1 MQTADPLLGRALEG
15 RYRVQ
20 SMLARGGMSTVYVG
34 LDERLDRLVAI
45 KVMSTAL
52 SADPVFVDRFTREA
66 RAAARL
72 SHVNVVSVYDQG
84 NDTGHAFLIMELVR
98 GRTLRDLLRE
108 GGAMQ
113 PAAAV
118 SLMAPILAAL
128 SAAHRAGLVHRDV
141 KPENILLSDDGVVKV
156 ADFGL
161 ARAIESDRSST
172 QTGVMMGTVAYCSPE
187 QIAQGTADA
196 RSDVYSA
203 GVVLYELLT
212 GAAPFHGESAMAVA
226 YQHVHSRVPAPSNPA
241 GTGQARL
248 IPQALDVLVQRA
260 TSREPAGRPADAGAF
275 LAELHEVRTA
285 LRMPIVAVPARPRL
299 AVNGYGSRLPG
310 PPAPGD
316 GTTGRLAPAP
326 GPGYPPG
333 SQHPATALLPGA
345 GPGYRSSAAPPP
357 LGAPPLHPPLR
368 PPPQQPRP
376 GGPPSAADQNR
387 IRRRARRRRMV
398 LALLLVL
405 LLGVAAAFGSWW
417 YLTGRYTSVPDVRS
431 VSMGTA
437 RTTLEDAGLK
447 VAAQPKTEYSETAE
461 ADTVIATE
469 PSAGN
474 RVLPGDVVVLV
485 VSSGK
490 ERFAVPGVA
499 GQTEAQ
505 ARAALAAIPGAQVVT
520 SQASDDSV
528 ATGQVIKTDP
538 PADAQVPRNQTIT
551 VYLST
556 GPPVLS
562 VPNVKGQPRADAIA
576 ALQGAGFTPVVT
588 EEFSD
593 SVALGKVI
601 RQSPDAGKPA
611 VKFTDVAIVVSLGPE
626 LVAVPPTAG
635 NSQADATAKL
645 VALGLNVKIEKVFG
659 GTLNIVVGMDPLS
672 GTKVKKGATVTLSVA

>member
-108 GGAMQ
+108 AGPMQ

-118 SLMAPILAAL
+118 SLMAPVLAAL

-161 ARAIESDRSST
+161 ARAIESDRATT
-172 QTGVMMGTVAYCSPE
+172 QAGMMMGTVAYCSPE
-187 QIAQGTADA
+187 QITQGSADA

-203 GVVLYELLT
+203 GIVLYELLT
-212 GAAPFHGESAMAVA
+212 GSAPFRGESAMAVA

-241 GTGQARL
+241 GTGQSRA
-248 IPQALDVLVQRA
+248 IPQPLDVLVQRA
-260 TSREPAGRPADAGAF
+260 TSREAAGRPADAGAF

-285 LRMPIVAVPARPRL
+285 LRMPVVAVPARPRP
-299 AVNGYGSRLPG
+299 AANSYGARAT
-310 PPAPGD
+310 APGA
-316 GTTGRLAPAP
+316 GPTGRLAPGP
-326 GPGYPPG
+326 GPGYAPA
-333 SQHPATALLPGA
+333 SQHPSTALLPGGA
-345 GPGYRSSAAPPP
+345 AGYRPGPPP
-357 LGAPPLHPPLR
+357 PSSQ
-368 PPPQQPRP
+368 PPQQLP
-376 GGPPSAADQNR
+376 GRAPGPPPSAAAQNR
-387 IRRRARRRRMV
+387 SRRRSKRRRT
-398 LALLLVL
+398 LLGLLLVL
-405 LLGVAAAFGSWW
+405 VLGVAAAFGSWW
-417 YLTGRYTSVPDVRS
+417 YVSGRYTSVPDVRS
-431 VSMGTA
+431 VSMDTA
-437 RTTLEDAGLK
+437 RTQLENAGLK
-447 VAAQPKTEYSETAE
+447 VADQPKTEYSETAE
-461 ADTVIATE
+461 ANTVIDTE
-469 PSAGN
+469 PSPGD
-474 RVLPGDVVVLV
+474 RVLPGDEVVLV

-499 GQTEAQ
+499 GQTEEQ
-505 ARAALAAIPGAQVVT
+505 ARAALAVIPGLQVVT
-520 SQASDDSV
+520 SQASDDTVRS
-528 ATGQVIKTDP
+528 GLVIKTDP
-538 PADAQVPRNQTIT
+538 PVDTEVPRNQTVT
-551 VYLST
+551 VYIST
-556 GPPVLS
+556 GPPVVS
-562 VPNVKGQPRADAIA
+562 VPNVKGQTRAGAIA
-576 ALQGAGFTPVVT
+576 ALKAAGLNPVVT

-593 SVALGKVI
+593 TIDLGNVI
-601 RQSPDAGKPA
+601 RQSPDADKPA

-626 LVAVPPTAG
+626 LVAVPSTG
-635 NSQADATAKL
+635 GSTQGEATARL
-645 VALGLNVKIEKVFG
+645 EALGLKVKIEKVFG
-659 GTLNIVVGMDPLS
+659 GALNIVVGMDPPS
-672 GTKVKKGATVTLSVA
+672 GTKVKKGSIVTLSVA